1 MKKFIKNNLIG
12 FIIGISFACLG
23 VYATTLI
30 VSNDVTYDNSSSG
43 LTSTTVKGAIDELY
57 EMSLSH
63 CPKGY
68 ECTKLPPK
76 CKRATSLHTETC
88 SQTSGYCARD
98 GYASGSTITYGNL
111 GSGSTLTT
119 GDAFDCDVNGDGEY
133 NSETERF
140 YYVTDMNSDTAVLIY
155 YNNVSG
161 GLPDNTKSYAYNT
174 NYSTYLGPQTAKLQ
188 LPTTSQWNN
197 VSLTN
202 TTRDIKDE
210 KGTTRISGF
219 SYEGYAARLLT
230 TQEVSVGCGFTVG
243 SYTIGELS
251 TKCKF
256 LMENTVYSSSSLK
269 AVGPWL
275 ETPTSSYAN
284 NAWIVYGYDRIV
296 GSSTVSVSSDYG
308 VRPAIE
314 VLKSNIEI

>member
-30 VSNDVTYDNSSSG
+30 ASNDVTYDNSSSG
-43 LTSTTVKGAIDELY
+43 LTSTTVKGALDELY

-63 CPKGY
+63 CPDGY
-68 ECTKLPPK
+68 ECTKLPV
-76 CKRATSLHTETC
+76 CKRATTLHTETC
-88 SQTSGYCARD
+88 SQTSNYCAGD
-98 GYASGSTITYGNL
+98 GYASGATITYGNL

-155 YNNVSG
+155 YNNVTG

-174 NYSTYLGPQTAKLQ
+174 NYSTYLGPQTAILQ

-197 VSLTN
+197 ISLTN

-210 KGTTRISGF
+210 LGRTRISGF

-230 TQEVSVGCGFTVG
+230 YEEVQNGCYDG
-243 SYTIGELS
+243 TIVITSTAGLS

-256 LMENTVYSSSSLK
+256 FMENTIYSSSSLK
-269 AVGPWL
+269 TVGPWF
-275 ETPTSSYAN
+275 ETPNSSGAYYAWFVRGRDRDAGSDDVNDTSS
-284 NAWIVYGYDRIV
+284 
-296 GSSTVSVSSDYG
+296 YG

-314 VLKSNIEI
+314 VLKSDIEI

>member
-1 MKKFIKNNLIG
+1 MQATCLWNHKG
-12 FIIGISFACLG
+12 DACLG

-30 VSNDVTYDNSSSG
+30 ASNDVTYDNSSSG
-43 LTSTTVKGAIDELY
+43 LTSTNVKGALDELY
-57 EMSLSH
+57 EISSH
-63 CPKGY
+63 CPAGY
-68 ECTKLPPK
+68 ECTKLPL
-76 CKRATSLHTETC
+76 CRRATTLHTETC
-88 SQTSGYCARD
+88 SQTSTTEYCGAD

-111 GSGSTLTT
+111 GSEGVLTT

-161 GLPDNTKSYAYNT
+161 GLPNNMTAYAYNT
-174 NYSTYLGPQTAKLQ
+174 DNSTYLGPQTAILQ
-188 LPTTSQWNN
+188 LPTTSQWKN

-202 TTRDIKDE
+202 TIRDIKDE

-230 TQEVSVGCGFTVG
+230 YEEVQNGCYDGTTAITSTAG
-243 SYTIGELS
+243 LS

-256 LMENTVYSSSSLK
+256 LMENTTYSSNSLK
-269 AVGPWL
+269 TLGPWL
-275 ETPTSSYAN
+275 ETPYSSLAGY
-284 NAWIVYGYDRIV
+284 AWIVYGYNRNALGDNV
-296 GSSTVSVSSDYG
+296 GNFSSRG

-314 VLKSNIEI
+314 VLKSDISL

>member
-30 VSNDVTYDNSSSG
+30 ASNDVIYDNSNSG
-43 LTSTTVKGAIDELY
+43 LTSTTVKGALDELY
-57 EMSLSH
+57 EISSH
-63 CPKGY
+63 CPTGY

-88 SQTSGYCARD
+88 SQTSTDGCGAD

-111 GSGSTLTT
+111 GSAGTIVT

-155 YNNVSG
+155 YNNVSA
-161 GLPDNTKSYAYNT
+161 GLPDNMTAYAYNT
-174 NYSTYLGPQTAKLQ
+174 ETYLGPETAILQ
-188 LPTTSQWNN
+188 LPTTSQWKN

-202 TTRDIKDE
+202 TIRDIKDE
-210 KGTTRISGF
+210 LGTTRISGF
-219 SYEGYAARLLT
+219 SYSDYAARLLT
-230 TQEVSVGCGFTVG
+230 TQEVSAGCGITVG
-243 SYTIGELS
+243 NYNAGELS

-269 AVGPWL
+269 TRGPWL
-275 ETPTSSYAN
+275 ETPASSYEDC
-284 NAWIVYGYDRIV
+284 AWFVV
-296 GSSTVSVSSDYG
+296 GSTRFVGGNRVYEPRFYG

-314 VLKSNIEI
+314 VLKSDIEI